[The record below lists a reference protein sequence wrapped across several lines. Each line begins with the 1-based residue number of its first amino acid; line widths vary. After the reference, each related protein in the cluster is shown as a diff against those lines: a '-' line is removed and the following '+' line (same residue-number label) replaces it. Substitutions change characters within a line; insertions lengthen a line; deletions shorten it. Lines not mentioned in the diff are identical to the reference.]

1 MKILLLTLLVSEK
14 EVNVMKTNVLFSNV
28 STLKIYGDFPL
39 SVSNIF
45 SDSRQVTTDS
55 VFVCIKGYTVDGHRY
70 IPSAVEKGARVI
82 VVQDLPEKLVEGICY
97 VHVRDTER
105 ALGQLANAFFDYPS
119 TKLRIVGVT
128 GTNGKTTVSSVINN
142 VMRKEGYKTGLSGTI
157 EIDIDG
163 EKFESKNTT
172 SDVLTMQRMLKDMVE
187 AGVTDV
193 VMEVSSH
200 GLVLGRLAGV
210 EFQNGVF
217 TNLTQDH
224 LDFHGTMEHYKNA
237 KGLLFAQLGQD
248 LRKDKAAI
256 LNVDDEATKDYIQ
269 MTGARIITY
278 GIKNDAD
285 FKARDIKFFENKTSF
300 ILETNFGEFE
310 LEIPFV
316 GEFNVYNILSVICV
330 LWDKGMPFERILNHL
345 KETAPPSGRMQTL
358 ETGDKRNV
366 IIDYAHTEDA
376 IGKALDS
383 IRMFSK
389 HKIISIIGTGGGRD
403 KDKRPK
409 MGRIATEKS
418 EYVIFTT
425 DNPLDEPGEEIV
437 QGMAA
442 GAIHENFECIPDREQ
457 AIIRAVEI
465 AGEGDVIL
473 IAGKGHENYQL
484 IGSESVPFDEKEIT
498 LNAVKAFPLTETI
511 PTT

>member
-1 MKILLLTLLVSEK
+1 
-14 EVNVMKTNVLFSNV
+14 MKTNVLFSNV
-28 STLKIYGDFPL
+28 STLKVYGEFPL

-45 SDSRQVTTDS
+45 SDSRQVTADS

-70 IPSAVEKGARVI
+70 IPSAIEKGARVV
-82 VVQDLPEKLVEGICY
+82 VVQDLPDYFDEHVCY

-256 LNVDDEATKDYIQ
+256 LNADDEASSDYIT
-269 MTGARIITY
+269 MTSARIITY
-278 GIKNDAD
+278 GIKNNAD
-285 FKARDIKFFENKTSF
+285 FKAKDIRYTESNTYFT
-300 ILETNFGEFE
+300 LQTNFGEYE
-310 LEIPFV
+310 MEIPFV

-345 KETAPPSGRMQTL
+345 KETNPPSGRMQTL
-358 ETGDKRNV
+358 KTGDKRNV

-383 IRMFSK
+383 IRMFSNK
-389 HKIISIIGTGGGRD
+389 KIISIIGTGGGRD

-418 EYVIFTT
+418 DYVIFTT
-425 DNPLDEPGEEIV
+425 DNPLDEPGEDIV
-437 QGMAA
+437 QMMAA
-442 GAIHENFECIPDREQ
+442 GAIHEYFECIPDREH
-457 AIIRAVEI
+457 AIIRAVEL

-484 IGSESVPFDEKEIT
+484 IGKESVPFDEKEIT
-498 LNAVKAFPLTETI
+498 LRAVKAYPLTETI

>member
-1 MKILLLTLLVSEK
+1 
-14 EVNVMKTNVLFSNV
+14 
-28 STLKIYGDFPL
+28 
-39 SVSNIF
+39 
-45 SDSRQVTTDS
+45 
-55 VFVCIKGYTVDGHRY
+55 
-70 IPSAVEKGARVI
+70 
-82 VVQDLPEKLVEGICY
+82 
-97 VHVRDTER
+97 
-105 ALGQLANAFFDYPS
+105 
-119 TKLRIVGVT
+119 
-128 GTNGKTTVSSVINN
+128 
-142 VMRKEGYKTGLSGTI
+142 
-157 EIDIDG
+157 
-163 EKFESKNTT
+163 
-172 SDVLTMQRMLKDMVE
+172 MQRMLKDMVE

-200 GLVLGRLAGV
+200 GLVLGRLTGI

-217 TNLTQDH
+217 TNLTQDR

-256 LNVDDEATKDYIQ
+256 LNADDETTKDYSD

-285 FKARDIKFFENKTSF
+285 FKAENIRFEQSKTSF
-300 ILETNFGEFE
+300 TLITNFGEFE
-310 LEIPFV
+310 LEIPFL

-330 LWDKGMPFERILNHL
+330 LWDKGMPFERILKHVN
-345 KETAPPSGRMQTL
+345 ETTPPSGRMETFP
-358 ETGDKRNV
+358 TGDSRNV

-376 IGKALDS
+376 IGKVLDS
-383 IRMFSK
+383 IRMFTTN
-389 HKIISIIGTGGGRD
+389 KIISIIGTGGGRD

-418 EYVIFTT
+418 DFVIYTT

-437 QGMAA
+437 EMMAA
-442 GAIHENFECIPDREQ
+442 GSVHDNYECIPDREE
-457 AIIRAVEI
+457 AITRAVEL
-465 AGEGDVIL
+465 AGSGDVIL

-484 IGSESVPFDEKEIT
+484 VGKEVVPFDEKEIT
-498 LNAVKAFPLTETI
+498 LNAVKAFPLTDKI